1 MNVNPNSPYV
11 HKLFSSRV
19 KIDPH
24 GFVGDAG
31 RLFFNEVTG
40 EIRISDGVTP
50 YGWPVFAT
58 NGTGGVSLERYTEN
72 GSPIRTP
79 IANIPGTIA
88 LGDGS
93 DTRLF
98 GGLTQASGV
107 FSTSG
112 DAQVGSYVMRG
123 ITTGNSYAEL
133 FLDGISKKF
142 LIYPNT
148 SIAYT
153 ATIIARRVDSN
164 SNEGAVYEIRGGV
177 DRSVTLISTRLIGTP
192 SKTVV
197 SEDNPDWDARVIAD
211 VVNGALQVQVQGE
224 HGKTIR
230 WVCHLQTVEVG
241 I

>member
-19 KIDPH
+19 KVNPQ

-50 YGWPVFAT
+50 YGWPLHSSG
-58 NGTGGVSLERYTEN
+58 NGGVSLDRYVEN
-72 GSPIRTP
+72 SAPVRTP

-88 LGDGS
+88 IGDGS
-93 DTRLF
+93 ETRLF
-98 GGLTQASGV
+98 GGLTQAAGV
-107 FSTSG
+107 FSASG
-112 DAQVGSYVMRG
+112 DAQIGSYVMRG
-123 ITTGNSYAEL
+123 VTTGNTYTEL
-133 FLDGISKKF
+133 FLDGATKRF
-142 LIYPNT
+142 LIYPNI

-153 ATIIARRVDSN
+153 ATIVGRRVDSN
-164 SNEGAVYEIRGGV
+164 SNEGAVYEIRGGI

-197 SEDNPDWDARVIAD
+197 SEDNPDWDAKVIAD
-211 VVNGALQVQVQGE
+211 VANGALQIQVKGE

-230 WVCHLQTVEVG
+230 WVCHIQTVEVG